1 MKPKLS
7 ILTNGLTVVSQKN
20 PSSSI
25 INIGIW
31 VKVGSRHENLHQNG
45 LAHLCE
51 HMIFKG
57 TKTRSEIDIN
67 EQVADIGGSS
77 EAWTT
82 SNCTS
87 FSLEVLDKDFE
98 FAVELL
104 ADVILNAT
112 FDEEN
117 IKAEKKIILQEMF
130 EDQNDNDDI
139 FNDAFSK
146 LVYGEQSLGRD
157 ILGTTESLKALTKS
171 DLEEFRAKY
180 YVASNMILS
189 VAGNV
194 KHDNVV
200 TLAEKYFGKL
210 PKGVAAITEPQAY
223 IGGFKHL
230 NPDSSNVMFRLGF
243 DLKPDNKSNAAKV
256 LMNQILGGYENSRL
270 HTEIRVKKSLAYDI
284 GCNLENEIDVGFVS
298 ITAEAQV
305 KNINRILELTAKE
318 ICRMK
323 SETVSEKEL
332 NQAKQQMIVA
342 LIKRSEENDSCYV
355 ASAEQWINFGRL
367 QSLEKLIQLIESVTA
382 EDIKN
387 AANEVFNSKLTYLI
401 QGNINAYHNYEKMI
415 KLLS

>member
-1 MKPKLS
+1 MKPKLT
-7 ILTNGLTVVSQKN
+7 ILTNGLTIVSQKN
-20 PSSSI
+20 PSSSM

-31 VKVGSRHENLHQNG
+31 VKVGSRHEDLSHNG

-67 EQVADIGGSS
+67 EQVADIGGNS

-87 FSLEVLDKDFE
+87 FSLEVLNKDFE
-98 FAVELL
+98 FAIELL
-104 ADVILNAT
+104 ADVILNAK
-112 FDEEN
+112 FDEED

-130 EDQNDNDDI
+130 EDQNDDEDI

-146 LVYGEQSLGRD
+146 LIFGEQSLGRD

-194 KHDNVV
+194 NHNDIVMQ
-200 TLAEKYFGKL
+200 AEKYFGRL
-210 PKGVAAITEPQAY
+210 PKGEAATAEPQHY

-230 NPDSSNVMFRLGF
+230 NPDSSKVMFRLGF
-243 DLKPDNKSNAAKV
+243 DLKPNNKNNAAKV
-256 LMNQILGGYENSRL
+256 LMNQILGGCENSRL
-270 HTEIRVKKSLAYDI
+270 HTEVRVKRSLAYDI

-332 NQAKQQMIVA
+332 KQAKKQMIVA
-342 LIKRSEENDSCYV
+342 LIKRSEENDSCYAV
-355 ASAEQWINFGRL
+355 SAEQWINFGRL
-367 QSLEKLIQLIESVTA
+367 QSLEKLIQLIESVTTD
-382 EDIKN
+382 DIKN
-387 AANEVFNSKLTYLI
+387 AANEVFSSKLTYLI
-401 QGNINAYHNYEKMI
+401 QGNINAYHNYERMI

>member
-20 PSSSI
+20 PSSSM

-31 VKVGSRHENLHQNG
+31 VKVGSRHESLHQNG

-51 HMIFKG
+51 HMIFKA
-57 TKTRSEIDIN
+57 TKTRSEIEIN
-67 EQVADIGGSS
+67 EQIADIGGSS

-87 FSLEVLDKDFE
+87 FSLEVLNKDLE
-98 FAVELL
+98 FAIEML
-104 ADVILNAT
+104 ADIILNAK
-112 FDEEN
+112 FDEED

-130 EDQNDNDDI
+130 EDQNDDEDI

-146 LVYGEQSLGRD
+146 LIFGEQSLGRD
-157 ILGTTESLKALTKS
+157 ILGTTESLKALTKE
-171 DLEEFRAKY
+171 DLEAFRRQY
-180 YVASNMILS
+180 YTARNMILS
-189 VAGNV
+189 VSGNI
-194 KHDNVV
+194 KHEDFAA
-200 TLAEKYFGKL
+200 LADKYFGRL
-210 PKGVAAITEPQAY
+210 PKGEPSNTEPQHY

-230 NPDSSNVMFRLGF
+230 NPDSSKVMFRLGF
-243 DLKPDNKSNAAKV
+243 DLKPNNKNNAAKV
-256 LMNQILGGYENSRL
+256 LMNQILGGCESSRL
-270 HTEIRVKKSLAYDI
+270 HTEVRVKRSLAYDI

-318 ICRMK
+318 ICRLK

-332 NQAKQQMIVA
+332 NQAKQQMKVA
-342 LIKRSEENDSCYV
+342 LIKRSEDNDSSYTV
-355 ASAEQWINFGRL
+355 SAEQWINFGRL

-387 AANEVFNSKLTYLI
+387 AANEVFSSKLTYLI
-401 QGNINAYHNYEKMI
+401 QGNINAYHNYEKLK